1 MAIDRNVLKRLNTP
15 VKLGICGGLFVAV
28 LAGYFFLFHLDVEDD
43 LTQAKANTVSLNK
56 KLSDAKAAEK
66 AYQVDLAE
74 LAEREQRQ
82 KELNQILPATTEYPA
97 FLSAVQ
103 SAANVSGVS
112 LSAWTPRQKVM
123 GEFYAR
129 VPMKVELSGR
139 FHQIA
144 RFFYNVGQLDRII
157 NMENI
162 SMTDPKETDA
172 EVVLR
177 TEALAT
183 AFHILEPGEGAAPA
197 ADAESGRQ
205 ARRSRKKGK

>member
-1 MAIDRNVLKRLNTP
+1 VAANRSILSRLAP
-15 VKLGICGGLFVAV
+15 SAKLGLSLGFLGLVLGGY
-28 LAGYFFLFHLDVEDD
+28 YFAFHSEVTGDIETTMKTGNT
-43 LTQAKANTVSLNK
+43 LTAELTKAR
-56 KLSDAKAAEK
+56 AAEQ
-66 AYQVDLAE
+66 AYQKDLAE

-82 KELNQILPATTEYPA
+82 KELNQILPATTEYPQ

-112 LSAWTPRQKVM
+112 RSAWTPREKVPDKY
-123 GEFYAR
+123 YAR
-129 VPMKVELSGR
+129 VPMKVELTGR

-162 SMTDPKETDA
+162 SMTDPSRVDNEM
-172 EVVLR
+172 VLK

-183 AFHILEPGEGAAPA
+183 AFHVIEPAQAA
-197 ADAESGRQ
+197 ADAKNAKS
-205 ARRSRKKGK
+205 AKAKGK

>member
-1 MAIDRNVLKRLNTP
+1 MAAHRSILSRLTP
-15 VKLGICGGLFVAV
+15 PAKLGLSLALLGLV
-28 LAGYFFLFHLDVEDD
+28 LAGYFLFFHSEVDGEIEAAQNTGKS
-43 LTQAKANTVSLNK
+43 LTDELAKARN
-56 KLSDAKAAEK
+56 AEQ
-66 AYQVDLAE
+66 AYQKDLAE

-82 KELNQILPATTEYPA
+82 KELNQILPATTEYPQ

-112 LSAWTPRQKVM
+112 LSAWTPREKVA
-123 GEFYAR
+123 GKYYAR
-129 VPMKVELSGR
+129 VPMKVELTGR

-162 SMTDPKETDA
+162 AMTDPSRVDNEM
-172 EVVLR
+172 VLK

-183 AFHILEPGEGAAPA
+183 AFHVIEPSAAPA
-197 ADAESGRQ
+197 DAN
-205 ARRSRKKGK
+205 KTNTKGK